1 MTKKILCAIDDTEH
15 AKNAIAY
22 AAQLSAKTGAQLALC
37 TVNALTGGLRGPQIY
52 THDAAEI
59 KKTLDSAASLAHQR
73 GARNTS
79 EIELKGRE
87 ISTAVIQ
94 YAEQNEFDHIVVG
107 TGDKRGLSRLVLGS
121 VAAEIAG
128 RAHCT
133 VTVAR

>member
-52 THDAAEI
+52 THDDAEI
-59 KKTLDSAASLAHQR
+59 KKTLDSVASLAHQR